1 VARRKL
7 TDTSHPDTTLT
18 DSYWL
23 TWGDEPQP
31 HMRQKIIYLTFEEVS
46 KIGPGAFGV
55 SNVCDRLGI
64 TYPMVNH
71 YFGGRDQLLAEGAYH
86 AYIRYVTSLWEAV
99 DAAPRNPVARLEAWM
114 RAQISWTRQWSG
126 WGALLN
132 YPVASLMV
140 TEILDRNFRDDMQR
154 YFEWNLAGLAV
165 LVNDVLT
172 GTVTEERPSLDNSD
186 RTDLLSNIELV
197 HLTSSVAF
205 STLGASVW
213 NAGQH
218 LPSAKIQMAV
228 DMAPELVEQHIQR
241 VIRMLQNKF

>member
-31 HMRQKIIYLTFEEVS
+31 HMRQKIIYLTFDEVS

-71 YFGGRDQLLAEGAYH
+71 YFGGRDQLLAEAAYQ
-86 AYIRYVTSLWEAV
+86 AYIRYVTSLWAAV
-99 DAAPRNPVARLEAWM
+99 DAAPRNPVSRLEAWM
-114 RAQISWTRQWSG
+114 RAQISWTRTWSG

-132 YPVASLMV
+132 YPVASLQV
-140 TEILDRNFRDDMQR
+140 TEIMDRNFRDEMQR

-165 LVNDVLT
+165 LVNDVLNDS
-172 GTVTEERPSLDNSD
+172 VTEERPSLDNSD
-186 RTDLLSNIELV
+186 RSDLLANTDLV
-197 HLTSSVAF
+197 YLTSSVAF
-205 STLGASVW
+205 CTLGASVW

-228 DMAPELVEQHIQR
+228 DMAPELVEQHVQR
-241 VIRMLQNKF
+241 VIRMLQNKT

>member
-1 VARRKL
+1 
-7 TDTSHPDTTLT
+7 
-18 DSYWL
+18 
-23 TWGDEPQP
+23 
-31 HMRQKIIYLTFEEVS
+31 LTFEEVS
-46 KIGPGAFGV
+46 RIGPGAFGV

-86 AYIRYVTSLWEAV
+86 AYIRYVVSLWEAV
-99 DAAPRNPVARLEAWM
+99 DKAPHNAVARLEAWM
-114 RAQISWTRQWSG
+114 RAQISWTRDWSG

-140 TEILDRNFRDDMQR
+140 TEILDRNFREEMQR

-165 LVNDVLT
+165 LVHDVLNDS
-172 GTVTEERPSLDNSD
+172 VSEERPRLNNSD
-186 RTDLLSNIELV
+186 RTDLLDNTELV
-197 HLTSSVAF
+197 HLTASVAF

-218 LPSAKIQMAV
+218 LPSARLQRAV
-228 DMAPELVEQHIQR
+228 DMAPELVEHHIQR
-241 VIRMLQNKF
+241 VIRTLQIKD

>member
-1 VARRKL
+1 MARRKL

-23 TWGDEPQP
+23 SWGDEAQP
-31 HMRQKIIYLTFEEVS
+31 HMRQKIIYVTFEEVS
-46 KIGPGAFGV
+46 KTGPGAFGV

-71 YFGGRDQLLAEGAYH
+71 YFGGRDQLLAEGAYQ

-99 DAAPRNPVARLEAWM
+99 DSAPRNPVARLAAWM
-114 RAQISWTRQWSG
+114 RAQISWTRHWSG

-132 YPVASLMV
+132 YPVASLTV
-140 TEILDRNFRDDMQR
+140 TEILDRNFREEMQR

-172 GTVTEERPSLDNSD
+172 DTVTDERPSLGNSD
-186 RTDLLSNIELV
+186 RTDLLSNSELV
-197 HLTSSVAF
+197 YMTTSVAF

-218 LPSAKIQMAV
+218 LPSAKLQRAV
-228 DMAPELVEQHIQR
+228 DMAPELVEKHIQW
-241 VIRMLQNKF
+241 VIRTLQKTI

>member
-1 VARRKL
+1 MARRKL

-31 HMRQKIIYLTFEEVS
+31 HMRQKIIYLTFDEVS
-46 KIGPGAFGV
+46 RIGPGAFGV

-71 YFGGRDQLLAEGAYH
+71 YFGGRDQLLAEGAYL

-99 DAAPRNPVARLEAWM
+99 DAAPRKPIARLEAWM
-114 RAQISWTRQWSG
+114 RAQINWTRQWSG

-132 YPVASLMV
+132 YPVASLQV
-140 TEILDRNFRDDMQR
+140 SEIMDRNFRDEMQK

-165 LVNDVLT
+165 LVNDVLNDS
-172 GTVTEERPSLDNSD
+172 VTEERPSLDNSD
-186 RTDLLSNIELV
+186 RTDLLANTELV
-197 HLTSSVAF
+197 YLTSSVAF
-205 STLGASVW
+205 CTLGASVW

-218 LPSAKIQMAV
+218 LPSAKLQLAV

-241 VIRMLQNKF
+241 VIRTLQNKN

>member
-1 VARRKL
+1 MARRKL

-31 HMRQKIIYLTFEEVS
+31 HMRQKIIYLTFDEVS
-46 KIGPGAFGV
+46 RIGPGAFGV

-71 YFGGRDQLLAEGAYH
+71 YFGGRDQLLAEGAYQ

-99 DAAPRNPVARLEAWM
+99 DAAPREPVARLEAWM
-114 RAQISWTRQWSG
+114 RAQISWTRKWSG

-132 YPVASLMV
+132 YPVASLQV
-140 TEILDRNFRDDMQR
+140 SEIMDRNFRDEMQR

-165 LVNDVLT
+165 LVNDVLN
-172 GTVTEERPSLDNSD
+172 GSVTEERPSLDNSD
-186 RTDLLSNIELV
+186 RTDLLANTELV

-205 STLGASVW
+205 CTLGASVW

-241 VIRMLQNKF
+241 VIRMLQNKT